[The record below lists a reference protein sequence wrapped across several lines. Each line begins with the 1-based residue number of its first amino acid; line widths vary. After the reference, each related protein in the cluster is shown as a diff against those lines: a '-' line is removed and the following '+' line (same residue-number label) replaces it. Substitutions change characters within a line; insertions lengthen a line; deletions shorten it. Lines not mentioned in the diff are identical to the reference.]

1 MNNLKVRC
9 KSCGKEL
16 ISSPKVVCCGCPNM
30 TTINGDKISA
40 VDLSKVIMMNSAPV
54 RKVKKQEIKN
64 FLTDEDIQWQ
74 EERKNRKVRKLNFEI
89 R

>member
-1 MNNLKVRC
+1 
-9 KSCGKEL
+9 
-16 ISSPKVVCCGCPNM
+16 
-30 TTINGDKISA
+30 
-40 VDLSKVIMMNSAPV
+40 MNSAPV